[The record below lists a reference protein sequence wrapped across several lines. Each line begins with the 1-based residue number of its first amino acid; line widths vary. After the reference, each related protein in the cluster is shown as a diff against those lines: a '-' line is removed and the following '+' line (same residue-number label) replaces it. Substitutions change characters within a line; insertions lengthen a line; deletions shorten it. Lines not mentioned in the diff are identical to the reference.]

1 MENNNR
7 EEGDGVILYITYNK
21 ETFTTRWRTT
31 TGKRVTG
38 RYFILRTIKK
48 HLQQDGEQ
56 QQGRG

>member
-38 RYFILRTIKK
+38 YFILRTIKK